1 MNNILETVRHAA
13 TAGLLGSTAAA
24 FTGLWLNAA
33 LPPQGL
39 TQDLHHTKL
48 QHTTAQNDLRKLM
61 LPPAPPAVVA
71 YPTPVE

>member
-1 MNNILETVRHAA
+1 MNNILETVRRAA

-33 LPPQGL
+33 LPPQGH

-48 QHTTAQNDLRKLM
+48 QHTTAQIDLRQLM

-71 YPTPVE
+71 DPPPVE